1 MTLPTAASDAGQA
14 ALDALRTSLDGA
26 LLVFDFDGTLAPIVP
41 DPDSARAHPEVP
53 GLLASLASGGARIA
67 VLTGRPAALAVRY
80 GSLDAVPGLVVL
92 GHYGAERWQDGAVT
106 AAPVPAGVESV
117 RRQLPDLL
125 AEVGAPE
132 GTYIEDKGRAVA
144 VHTRRST
151 DPQGGFDLLQPA
163 LAELAD
169 ETGLVLEPGRLVLE
183 LRPGGGDKGAALYE
197 LVAEVGP
204 RVLLFAG
211 DDLGD
216 LPAFDTVD
224 ALRAQGQPA
233 LLVCSSSVEVTAL
246 AERADVV
253 VDGPGGV
260 VDLLRSL
267 LPDAHGG

>member
-1 MTLPTAASDAGQA
+1 MTLPTPAGDAGRA
-14 ALDALRTSLDGA
+14 ALAALRASLDGT
-26 LLVFDFDGTLAPIVP
+26 LLVFDFDGTLSPIVP
-41 DPDSARAHPEVP
+41 DPDSARAHPDVP
-53 GLLASLASGGARIA
+53 GLLTELAQRGARIV
-67 VLTGRPAALAVRY
+67 VLTGRPARIAVTY
-80 GSLDAVPGLVVL
+80 GSLDGVPGLVVL
-92 GHYGAERWQDGAVT
+92 GHYGAERWQDGTVT
-106 AAPVPAGVESV
+106 AEPVPAGVESV
-117 RRQLPDLL
+117 RRQLPHLL

-163 LAELAD
+163 LAALAD

-183 LRPGGGDKGAALYE
+183 LRPGGGDKGAALHD
-197 LVAEVGP
+197 LVAAERP

-216 LPAFDTVD
+216 LAAFDAVD

-233 LLVCSSSVEVTAL
+233 LLVCSGSVEVTAL

-253 VDGPGGV
+253 VDGPDGV
-260 VDLLRSL
+260 VDLLKALR
-267 LPDAHGG
+267 DG